1 MSKLMDQRRERLI
14 KLAELYYIPVREEQD
29 HYDSA
34 SEEDFA
40 EYLHGH
46 VHIDR
51 WVAVTYHDSEAS
63 HFYVK
68 TFPTREQA
76 EQHTIEYV
84 SDDIFT
90 ETPIAVVDLDDP
102 IEATGKVYRLMNLI
116 PIFEGS

>member
-1 MSKLMDQRRERLI
+1 MSTQAEKRKERLSA
-14 KLAELYYIPVREEQD
+14 LAEQYYIPVREEQN

-51 WVAVTYHDSEAS
+51 WVAVTYHDGEAS
-63 HFYVK
+63 HFHVK

-76 EQHTIEYV
+76 EEYTIEHV
-84 SDDIFT
+84 TDDIFT
-90 ETPIAVVDLDDP
+90 EVPIAVVDLDDAIGP
-102 IEATGKVYRLMNLI
+102 AGKVYELKKLI